1 MVVPEAGWGS
11 CCLKYKPQVREMLP
25 GRALAQ
31 QENHGKGLQ
40 RQGRARLKLHK
51 KAKVLIEILK

>member
-11 CCLKYKPQVREMLP
+11 CCLKYEPQVREMLP

-31 QENHGKGLQ
+31 QENHGKASRDKG
-40 RQGRARLKLHK
+40 GPG
-51 KAKVLIEILK
+51 